1 MLHILWMLLK
11 IIGILLLALPGFLI
25 LAVGIVLVVPLRY
38 RGEASA
44 SGSVESIRI
53 YAKFS
58 WLLHLVSGFLLYEDG
73 NATWQVRVLWRK
85 RNSDKPVREK
95 QKAEETTEV
104 EKSVEV
110 KESEKV
116 EKTEEAE
123 DRVEAEEATKTEKTK
138 EAEEITGKKESETTG
153 ESAERTKKQ
162 KFSEKIKYTIQ
173 NICDKIRLCKEKKED
188 LQDFLT
194 DEIHLSSWK
203 RLKQEMVRL
212 LKFLRPQKLIGNL
225 HFGFEDPSVTGKV
238 LAVLGALYPF
248 YGEHICINPDFENEI
263 FEGDVLV
270 KGSIRGVYALIIAW
284 NLFFD
289 KNIRTTYKDLQ
300 KWKT

>member
-1 MLHILWMLLK
+1 MLHIVWMLLK
-11 IIGILLLALPGFLI
+11 IIGILLLVLLGLLVIISATI
-25 LAVGIVLVVPLRY
+25 LTVPLRY

-44 SGSVESIRI
+44 SGTVESLRI

-58 WLLHLVSGFLLYEDG
+58 WLLHLVSGYLLYEDG
-73 NATWQVRVLWRK
+73 KTKWQVLVLWRK
-85 RNSDKPVREK
+85 RNSEKPVREK
-95 QKAEETTEV
+95 QKAEETTD
-104 EKSVEV
+104 
-110 KESEKV
+110 V
-116 EKTEEAE
+116 EKTTKVEETAE
-123 DRVEAEEATKTEKTK
+123 MKETEEVEKTK
-138 EAEEITGKKESETTG
+138 EAEEITEKKESEKTG

-173 NICDKIRLCKEKKED
+173 NICDKIRLCREKKED

-203 RLKQEMVRL
+203 RIKQEIVRL
-212 LKFLRPQKLIGNL
+212 LKFLRPKKLTGNL

-248 YGEHICINPDFENEI
+248 YGEHIRINPDFENEI

-270 KGSIRGVYALIIAW
+270 KGNIRGVYALIIAW

-289 KNIRTTYKDLQ
+289 KNIRTTYKELQ

>member
-1 MLHILWMLLK
+1 MLHIVWMLLK
-11 IIGILLLALPGFLI
+11 IIEILLLVLLGLLVIISATI
-25 LAVGIVLVVPLRY
+25 LTVPLRY

-44 SGSVESIRI
+44 SGTVESLRI

-58 WLLHLVSGFLLYEDG
+58 WLLHLVSGYLLYEDG
-73 NATWQVRVLWRK
+73 KTKWQVRVLWRK
-85 RNSDKPVREK
+85 RNSEKPVREK
-95 QKAEETTEV
+95 QKAEETTD
-104 EKSVEV
+104 
-110 KESEKV
+110 V
-116 EKTEEAE
+116 EKTTKVEETAE
-123 DRVEAEEATKTEKTK
+123 MKEIEEVEKTK
-138 EAEEITGKKESETTG
+138 EAEEITEKKESEKTG

-173 NICDKIRLCKEKKED
+173 NICDKIRLCREKKED

-203 RLKQEMVRL
+203 RIKQEMVRL
-212 LKFLRPQKLIGNL
+212 LKFLRPKKLTGNL

-248 YGEHICINPDFENEI
+248 YGEHIRINPDFENEI

-270 KGSIRGVYALIIAW
+270 KGNIRGVYALIIAW

-289 KNIRTTYKDLQ
+289 KNIRTTYKELQ

>member
-1 MLHILWMLLK
+1 MLHIVWMLLK
-11 IIGILLLALPGFLI
+11 IIGILLLVLLGLLVIISATI
-25 LAVGIVLVVPLRY
+25 LTVPLRY

-44 SGSVESIRI
+44 SGTVESLRI

-58 WLLHLVSGFLLYEDG
+58 WLLHLVSGYLLYEDG
-73 NATWQVRVLWRK
+73 KTKWQVRVLWRK
-85 RNSDKPVREK
+85 RNSEKPVREK
-95 QKAEETTEV
+95 QKAEETTD
-104 EKSVEV
+104 
-110 KESEKV
+110 V
-116 EKTEEAE
+116 EKTTKVEETAE
-123 DRVEAEEATKTEKTK
+123 MKEIEEVEKTK
-138 EAEEITGKKESETTG
+138 EAEEITEKKESEKTG

-173 NICDKIRLCKEKKED
+173 NICDKIRLCREKKED

-203 RLKQEMVRL
+203 RIKQEMVRL
-212 LKFLRPQKLIGNL
+212 LKFLRPKKLTGNL

-248 YGEHICINPDFENEI
+248 YGEHIRINPDFENEI

-270 KGSIRGVYALIIAW
+270 KGNIRGVYALIIAW

-289 KNIRTTYKDLQ
+289 KNIRTTYKELQ

>member
-1 MLHILWMLLK
+1 MLHIVWMLLK
-11 IIGILLLALPGFLI
+11 IIGILLLALLGLLVIISATI
-25 LAVGIVLVVPLRY
+25 LTVPLRY

-44 SGSVESIRI
+44 SGTVESLRI

-58 WLLHLVSGFLLYEDG
+58 WLLHLVSGYLLYEDG
-73 NATWQVRVLWRK
+73 KTKWQVRVLWRK
-85 RNSDKPVREK
+85 RNSEKPVREK

-104 EKSVEV
+104 K
-110 KESEKV
+110 KTAKV
-116 EKTEEAE
+116 EKSAEMKETEE
-123 DRVEAEEATKTEKTK
+123 VEKTK
-138 EAEEITGKKESETTG
+138 EVEEITEKKESETTG
-153 ESAERTKKQ
+153 ESPERAKKQ
-162 KFSEKIKYTIQ
+162 NFSEKIKYTIQ
-173 NICDKIRLCKEKKED
+173 NICDKIRLCREKKED

-203 RLKQEMVRL
+203 RIKQEMVRL
-212 LKFLRPQKLIGNL
+212 LKFLRPQKLTGNL

-248 YGEHICINPDFENEI
+248 YGEHIRINPDFENEV

-270 KGSIRGVYALIIAW
+270 KGNIRGVYALIIAW

>member
-1 MLHILWMLLK
+1 MLHIVWMLLK
-11 IIGILLLALPGFLI
+11 IIGILLLVLLGLLVIISATI
-25 LAVGIVLVVPLRY
+25 LTVPLRY

-44 SGSVESIRI
+44 SGTVESLRI

-58 WLLHLVSGFLLYEDG
+58 WLLHLVSGYLLYEDG
-73 NATWQVRVLWRK
+73 KTKWQVRVLWRK
-85 RNSDKPVREK
+85 RNSEKPVREK
-95 QKAEETTEV
+95 QKAEETTD
-104 EKSVEV
+104 
-110 KESEKV
+110 V
-116 EKTEEAE
+116 EKTTKVEETAE
-123 DRVEAEEATKTEKTK
+123 MKETEEVEKTK
-138 EAEEITGKKESETTG
+138 EAEEITEKKESEKTG

-173 NICDKIRLCKEKKED
+173 NICDKIRLCREKKED

-203 RLKQEMVRL
+203 RIKQEIVRL
-212 LKFLRPQKLIGNL
+212 LKFLRPKKLTGNL

-248 YGEHICINPDFENEI
+248 YGEHIRINPDFENEI

-270 KGSIRGVYALIIAW
+270 KGNIRGVYALIIAW

-289 KNIRTTYKDLQ
+289 KNIRTTYKELQ

>member
-1 MLHILWMLLK
+1 MLHIVWMLLK
-11 IIGILLLALPGFLI
+11 IIGILLLVLLGLLVIISATI
-25 LAVGIVLVVPLRY
+25 LTVPLRY

-44 SGSVESIRI
+44 SGTVESLRI

-58 WLLHLVSGFLLYEDG
+58 WLLHLVSGYLLYEDG
-73 NATWQVRVLWRK
+73 KTKWQVRILWRK
-85 RNSDKPVREK
+85 RNSEKPVREK
-95 QKAEETTEV
+95 QKAEETTDVEKTAKVEKTAEMKETEEV
-104 EKSVEV
+104 EKTKETEEITEK
-110 KESEKV
+110 KESEK
-116 EKTEEAE
+116 
-123 DRVEAEEATKTEKTK
+123 
-138 EAEEITGKKESETTG
+138 TG

-173 NICDKIRLCKEKKED
+173 NICDKIRLCREKKED

-203 RLKQEMVRL
+203 RIKQEIVRL
-212 LKFLRPQKLIGNL
+212 LKFLRPKKLTGNL

-248 YGEHICINPDFENEI
+248 YGEHIRINPDFENEI

-270 KGSIRGVYALIIAW
+270 KGNIRGVYALIIAW

-289 KNIRTTYKDLQ
+289 KNIRTTYKELQ

>member
-1 MLHILWMLLK
+1 MLHIVWMLLK
-11 IIGILLLALPGFLI
+11 IIGILLLVLLGLLVVISATI
-25 LAVGIVLVVPLRY
+25 LTVPLRY

-44 SGSVESIRI
+44 SGTVESLRI

-58 WLLHLVSGFLLYEDG
+58 WLLHLVSGYLLYEDG
-73 NATWQVRVLWRK
+73 KTKWQVRVLWRK
-85 RNSDKPVREK
+85 RNSEKPVREK
-95 QKAEETTEV
+95 QKAEETTDVEKTTKVEETAEMKEIEEV
-104 EKSVEV
+104 EKTKKAEEITEK
-110 KESEKV
+110 KESEK
-116 EKTEEAE
+116 
-123 DRVEAEEATKTEKTK
+123 
-138 EAEEITGKKESETTG
+138 TG

-173 NICDKIRLCKEKKED
+173 NICDKIRLCREKKED

-203 RLKQEMVRL
+203 RINQEMVRL
-212 LKFLRPQKLIGNL
+212 LKFLRPKKLTGNL

-248 YGEHICINPDFENEI
+248 YGEHIRINPDFENEI

-270 KGSIRGVYALIIAW
+270 KGNIRGVYALIIAR

-289 KNIRTTYKDLQ
+289 KNIRTTYKELQ

>member
-1 MLHILWMLLK
+1 MLHIVWMLLK
-11 IIGILLLALPGFLI
+11 IIGILLLALLGLLVIISATI
-25 LAVGIVLVVPLRY
+25 LTVPLRY

-44 SGSVESIRI
+44 SGSVESLRI
-53 YAKFS
+53 NAKFS
-58 WLLHLVSGFLLYEDG
+58 WLLHLVSGYLVYEG
-73 NATWQVRVLWRK
+73 GKTKWQVRVLWRK
-85 RNSDKPVREK
+85 RNSEKPVREK

-104 EKSVEV
+104 EKTA
-110 KESEKV
+110 KV
-116 EKTEEAE
+116 EKTAEMKETEE
-123 DRVEAEEATKTEKTK
+123 VEKAK
-138 EAEEITGKKESETTG
+138 EAEEITEKKQSEKTG

-173 NICDKIRLCKEKKED
+173 NICDKIRLCREKKED

-203 RLKQEMVRL
+203 RIKQEMVRL
-212 LKFLRPQKLIGNL
+212 LKFLRPQKLTGNL
-225 HFGFEDPSVTGKV
+225 HFGFEDPSVTGKA
-238 LAVLGALYPF
+238 LAVLGSLYPF
-248 YGEHICINPDFENEI
+248 YGEHIRINPDFENEI

-270 KGSIRGVYALIIAW
+270 KGNIRGVYALIIAW

-289 KNIRTTYKDLQ
+289 KNIRTTYKELQ